1 MGGRVPVFP
10 TWSEERQLRL
20 HQALHTV
27 PRSPVGTRRGQCH
40 TAGECGVPG
49 DQAVRWR
56 RGTAQAPHPGEQS
69 GLWTSG
75 AEVVQSPSRC
85 LQDPGWPGAPVRTGV
100 TKPGS
105 VGRSTP
111 GFAGFGLGGRQ
122 SQCTKAVHVGS
133 DTRAQ
138 NWGVTGR
145 ISRAPRSCPV
155 PLCAGC
161 QAHDRL
167 RIHQTLFSSVSF
179 PVKIIPAR
187 PGQALN
193 LPSLRISANDRETGR
208 GEVYGTRRRALQ
220 TVRAVQPGE
229 RPLLSPLPRG
239 LSRSAL
245 SFHVIALAGASRVMF
260 N

>member
-1 MGGRVPVFP
+1 MRGHCRASPRARGLMGGRVPVFP
-10 TWSEERQLRL
+10 TWPEERQLRL

-56 RGTAQAPHPGEQS
+56 RGTAQAPHLGEQS
-69 GLWTSG
+69 GLWTSR

-85 LQDPGWPGAPVRTGV
+85 PRDPGRPGAPVRTGV

-122 SQCTKAVHVGS
+122 SQRTKAVHVGS

-138 NWGVTGR
+138 NWGVRGKSRGR
-145 ISRAPRSCPV
+145 
-155 PLCAGC
+155 
-161 QAHDRL
+161 
-167 RIHQTLFSSVSF
+167 
-179 PVKIIPAR
+179 PAR
-187 PGQALN
+187 T
-193 LPSLRISANDRETGR
+193 PSHSARDAGPTTG
-208 GEVYGTRRRALQ
+208 
-220 TVRAVQPGE
+220 
-229 RPLLSPLPRG
+229 
-239 LSRSAL
+239 SAFAKRC
-245 SFHVIALAGASRVMF
+245 SAAFPSQ
-260 N
+260 